1 MVVKLQ
7 STERKEGQLT
17 RAVVHA
23 FGSLCAL
30 GRAEWIRRSKHMA

>member
-1 MVVKLQ
+1 VVKLQ
-7 STERKEGQLT
+7 SMERKEGQL

-23 FGSLCAL
+23 FGRLCAL